1 MTEGV
6 LGAGARR
13 GRHRERLPEVG
24 PFQARC
30 EAERLRVGGAG
41 GGRRGGGQGRRQ
53 PCRSQGAE
61 KVLRRCPS
69 NALRWGAAVGAKARR
84 GSHTPGE
91 EGQAGKITPGS
102 SGVPWGGYA
111 ARVCQ
116 TLARSHR
123 SDQPT
128 PLTKGTAILA
138 RRGGCAVPP
147 YCHPYLHP
155 SRQQQREGRY
165 PQKKLLEATVPA
177 DMSSCP
183 KRWLWGDA
191 EPVTLTRGCGR
202 AGGVGACAH
211 GPQGAPALA
220 GSREGRVQE

>member
-1 MTEGV
+1 MQ
-6 LGAGARR
+6 GAAGGEEARGADSPAEAKEPRRSSDAALPTHCDGARPW
-13 GRHRERLPEVG
+13 GRRP
-24 PFQARC
+24 
-30 EAERLRVGGAG
+30 GGAPTHL
-41 GGRRGGGQGRRQ
+41 GRRG
-53 PCRSQGAE
+53 
-61 KVLRRCPS
+61 
-69 NALRWGAAVGAKARR
+69 
-84 GSHTPGE
+84 
-91 EGQAGKITPGS
+91 QAGEITPGS